1 MPAPSWGPTARTL
14 VLPTSDALAALLP
27 DGGLGRGRIVTCSG
41 PAGVS
46 LALATVA
53 KAVAAGSWMAVISMD
68 WLCPEAA
75 IEMGIAAERIVRVDP
90 PGRNGIGWGEAVA
103 GAIDGFEVVLTQPPP
118 GVGAEIWRRL
128 RSRLRSKE
136 AVLLAVG
143 DRARSEGD
151 IVMHTVN
158 PTWVW
163 ASRER
168 AHLRARRVEVEVSG
182 RRVPRTTRAELW
194 LPAPDGGIRLLEG
207 TSLGPSVDGAAGE
220 GTVGV
225 GAAQQALRTAG

>member
-1 MPAPSWGPTARTL
+1 MRDL

-27 DGGLGRGRIVTCSG
+27 DRGLVRGRVVTCSG

-46 LALATVA
+46 LALAAVA
-53 KAVAAGSWMAVISMD
+53 QAVAAGSWLAVISMD

-90 PGRNGIGWGEAVA
+90 PERSGIGWAEVVA
-103 GAIDGFEVVLTQPPP
+103 GAIDGFEVILTQPPP
-118 GVGAEIWRRL
+118 GVSTEIWRRV
-128 RSRLRSKE
+128 RSRLRSRE

-143 DRARSEGD
+143 DRARPEGD
-151 IVMHTVN
+151 VVVHTVN

-168 AHLRARRVEVEVSG
+168 AHLQARRVEVEVSG
-182 RRVPRTTRAELW
+182 RRVPRTIRGELW
-194 LPAPDGGIRLLEG
+194 LPAPGGCLRPLGG
-207 TSLGPSVDGAAGE
+207 TPLGPSVGGTAHDDDSGPGE
-220 GTVGV
+220 RGLDVS
-225 GAAQQALRTAG
+225 ALQALRTAG